1 MQRGSDT
8 GNTYSKCMKVDEKE
22 LVDMYN
28 SRYHGAEFYSSS
40 YIYLYLLHY
49 MIPLAAVNLS
59 RVLAR

>member
-40 YIYLYLLHY
+40 YIPVPPALHDS
-49 MIPLAAVNLS
+49 IS
-59 RVLAR
+59 CSES